1 MIRSQV
7 FPNDTW
13 GPTWQNNICSGY
25 QEAFQG
31 QVTAPYWASQITS
44 SWLSGLQELRIV
56 WAHEIESLAQASCK
70 LSGLMVIAVITFKF
84 KRFKVL
90 NLILTSQSARTR
102 LWWRLALAQRDTSS
116 WSPCNEMLLL
126 RWAGSVWAFC
136 RSSCHPDFRCPL
148 VELDRSTRLYPSAA

>member
-1 MIRSQV
+1 MVPESAVSEVLTFEPQAKPCDP
-7 FPNDTW
+7 FASFLNGTW

-70 LSGLMVIAVITFKF
+70 LSGLMVIAVVITFEL
-84 KRFKVL
+84 KRFK
-90 NLILTSQSARTR
+90 I
-102 LWWRLALAQRDTSS
+102 
-116 WSPCNEMLLL
+116 
-126 RWAGSVWAFC
+126 
-136 RSSCHPDFRCPL
+136 
-148 VELDRSTRLYPSAA
+148 